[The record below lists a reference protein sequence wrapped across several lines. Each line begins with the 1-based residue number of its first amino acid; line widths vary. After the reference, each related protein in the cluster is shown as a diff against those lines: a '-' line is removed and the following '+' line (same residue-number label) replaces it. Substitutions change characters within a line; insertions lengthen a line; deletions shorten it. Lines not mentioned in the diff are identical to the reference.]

1 MPASSSSAS
10 VSGEPS
16 INLGKSKG
24 RRILDRV
31 EGFATSVGPEAIFR
45 GSIGGAGHCIVYGC
59 VEGDCDIDGTLV
71 VAEGGRWVGE
81 VVANNVLIAGQ
92 VEGSLTAREK
102 MEIISTARIRGKL
115 TSRVIAIA
123 EGAVHDGELQM
134 GDVTRFADRR
144 DAKPAD

>member
-1 MPASSSSAS
+1 
-10 VSGEPS
+10 VSREPG

-31 EGFATSVGPEAIFR
+31 EGFATSIGPAAHFR
-45 GSIGGAGHCIVYGC
+45 GSISGAGHCIVYGR
-59 VEGDCDIDGTLV
+59 VEGDCDLDGTLV
-71 VAEGGRWVGE
+71 IAEGGHWVGE

-92 VEGSLTAREK
+92 VEGSLMAREK

-115 TSRVIAIA
+115 TSRAIAIA

-144 DAKPAD
+144 DAEPTA

>member
-1 MPASSSSAS
+1 

-31 EGFATSVGPEAIFR
+31 EGFATSIGPEAHFR
-45 GSIGGAGHCIVYGC
+45 GSIGGAGHCIVYGR

-71 VAEGGRWVGE
+71 IAEGGTWVGNI
-81 VVANNVLIAGQ
+81 AAANVLVAGQ
-92 VEGSLTAREK
+92 VEGTLLAREK
-102 MEIISTARIRGKL
+102 MEIISTARICGKL

-134 GDVTRFADRR
+134 GDVTRFADQR
-144 DAKPAD
+144 DAKPTA